1 MQNSVQFIERTMGV
15 VIDSESLMVSFDVKA
30 LYTSL
35 PVDRT
40 IEIVKR
46 KLADKRPWQERTTL
60 SAEDVIELL
69 KTCLKATYF
78 TFRGNFFSFNRQ
90 CGNAVT
96 CFLNCGELVYGEVWR
111 MH

>member
-46 KLADKRPWQERTTL
+46 KLADERSWQ
-60 SAEDVIELL
+60 AG
-69 KTCLKATYF
+69 AY
-78 TFRGNFFSFNRQ
+78 NAQ
-90 CGNAVT
+90 CG
-96 CFLNCGELVYGEVWR
+96 GR
-111 MH
+111 H